1 MTWGLRFRRLCI
13 QLHAA
18 LATARSNARSDS
30 ANCLH
35 DGSPPFCLTCTT
47 AYIRMP

>member
-1 MTWGLRFRRLCI
+1 MRLRVPF
-13 QLHAA
+13 HAA
-18 LATARSNARSDS
+18 LVAARRNARSDA

-47 AYIRMP
+47 AYLRMP